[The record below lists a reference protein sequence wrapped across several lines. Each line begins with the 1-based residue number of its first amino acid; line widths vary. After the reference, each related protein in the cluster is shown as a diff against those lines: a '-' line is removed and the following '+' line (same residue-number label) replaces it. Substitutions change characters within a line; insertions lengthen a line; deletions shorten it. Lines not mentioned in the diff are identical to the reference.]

1 MMKRENNISLM
12 RNNIDKQRR
21 KTPNIIL
28 PLISEKINFK
38 NNEIVTFIAFQA
50 NHQYVKKR

>member
-50 NHQYVKKR
+50 NHQYVKK